1 MYKFIVKESDYHPNL
16 TVRDFVRKQ
25 GISLTEW
32 RRIKSAAVIRL
43 NGVVIPDLPCLNV
56 GDELELDL
64 PEQVNDNLAP
74 EYAPLKILF
83 EDEHFLIVS
92 KPSGM
97 LVHPTVDNL
106 SGTLG
111 NLVMGYYK
119 TQNYRYGFKPIMR
132 LDRQT
137 SGIVVIAKSAR
148 VQHLME
154 QTAIRKLYLALLP
167 SPDFE
172 ELDVIK
178 PIARKLPSI
187 IEREVNESSG
197 KYAHTRFTIVQRYTK
212 YALVQAELFTGRTHQ
227 IRVHAAYLGLPLL
240 GDDLYGGDTS
250 LLARQAL
257 HAYIVEFE
265 HPITK
270 QKIKIIDELPE
281 ELQECLNLLK

>member
-1 MYKFIVKESDYHPNL
+1 MDLN
-16 TVRDFVRKQ
+16 
-25 GISLTEW
+25 
-32 RRIKSAAVIRL
+32 RL
-43 NGVVIPDLPCLNV
+43 C
-56 GDELELDL
+56 
-64 PEQVNDNLAP
+64 AW
-74 EYAPLKILF
+74 
-83 EDEHFLIVS
+83 
-92 KPSGM
+92 
-97 LVHPTVDNL
+97 
-106 SGTLG
+106 
-111 NLVMGYYK
+111 
-119 TQNYRYGFKPIMR
+119 
-132 LDRQT
+132 
-137 SGIVVIAKSAR
+137 IAR
-148 VQHLME
+148 H
-154 QTAIRKLYLALLP
+154 LALLP

-250 LLARQAL
+250 LLDRQAL